1 MTKSNAIL
9 IIYDHLRAGKPC
21 HVKDIVSLCG
31 GISRRTALRYIK
43 EIKDY
48 LSEYLPEQTLVFDGV
63 NDTYRIIHEYFLI
76 QAERITDLTH
86 LLPFHG
92 GGFFHEKRE

>member
-21 HVKDIVSLCG
+21 HVKDSVSLCG

-63 NDTYRIIHEYFLI
+63 NDTYRIIHE
-76 QAERITDLTH
+76 
-86 LLPFHG
+86 
-92 GGFFHEKRE
+92 